1 MNQVAVDLAVKKQ
14 TSAVLVTLALMVFAP
29 AFTSTAAA
37 QTAPPKVDKPGSA
50 DDPLLKRYS
59 GSLIVMHERQ
69 AFTDM
74 VLPLGKLEPAPRDAP
89 EGPLRATLSK
99 NVEGQRTHIVYY
111 VGRDRS
117 PLEVARNYQDD
128 VKAQGGRILYECK
141 DAACGGSPT
150 GNVQRGEPGLISFL
164 FPRNKSSEKYGSP
177 GYCAM
182 DGTVGDLRYSV
193 VELGGNRGFASIAT
207 YATSGQ
213 GGTCGAFDAATFVTV
228 DLVEVKA
235 REQRMVTVKSAEMAD
250 AIAVSGKVAL
260 YGIYF
265 DVDKATLKSESDA
278 TLEQIGKLLKDKPS
292 LKLLVVGHTD
302 NSGNFAA
309 NMDLS
314 QRRAAAVVGALTAR
328 YGVKQDRLMAIGVSF
343 AAPVAS
349 NKSEE
354 GRAKNRR
361 VELVEN

>member
-1 MNQVAVDLAVKKQ
+1 MDHVAMDFCLKKTRQ
-14 TSAVLVTLALMVFAP
+14 ALLVICALALA
-29 AFTSTAAA
+29 STAAA
-37 QTAPPKVDKPGSA
+37 QTAAPKADKPGSA

-59 GSLIVMHERQ
+59 GSFIVMHQRQ

-89 EGPLRATLSK
+89 EGPLRATNSK
-99 NVEGQRTHIVYY
+99 TVEGQRTHILYY

-117 PLEVARNYQDD
+117 PLEVARNYQDEI
-128 VKAQGGRILYECK
+128 KAQGGRILYECK

-150 GNVQRGEPGLISFL
+150 GNAQRGEPGLITFL
-164 FPRNKSSEKYGSP
+164 YPRNNASEPYGSP
-177 GYCAM
+177 SYCAM
-182 DGTVGDLRYSV
+182 DGRVGDLRYAV
-193 VELGGNRGFASIAT
+193 AELGGGRGYASIAAYT
-207 YATSGQ
+207 TSGQ
-213 GGTCGAFDAATFVTV
+213 GGTCGAFETATFVTV
-228 DLVEVKA
+228 DLVELKA
-235 REQRMVTVKSAEMAD
+235 REQRMVIVKSTEMAD
-250 AIAVSGKVAL
+250 AISGTGKVVL

-278 TLEQIGKLLKDKPS
+278 TLEQIGKLMKEKPS
-292 LKLLVVGHTD
+292 LKVLVVGHTD
-302 NSGNFAA
+302 NAGNYAA

-314 QRRAAAVVGALTAR
+314 QRRAAAVVAALTGR
-328 YGVKQDRLMAIGVSF
+328 YGVKQDRLTAVGVSF
-343 AAPVAS
+343 ASPVAT